1 MRDARSLA
9 LHSKDLVVIET
20 KTGCLETLTLDFDN
34 SETSTDLH
42 CITQVTC
49 RTTLTLTPVLR
60 SVLVE
65 YCVLYCR
72 VFVVELSPSW
82 VPIVWILVISFFLR
96 DPLLSAD
103 SFRSALK
110 THLFAAQ
117 WDTFHSRSQEL
128 ERGTRYRPVTP
139 PHHLCPHSGDS

>member
-1 MRDARSLA
+1 VLTHTKTRLLLFCGCCEQIAEDIVRDARSLA
-9 LHSKDLVVIET
+9 LHTKDLVVIET

-82 VPIVWILVISFFLR
+82 VPIVWILVITVVSFFG
-96 DPLLSAD
+96 
-103 SFRSALK
+103 
-110 THLFAAQ
+110 TH
-117 WDTFHSRSQEL
+117 
-128 ERGTRYRPVTP
+128 
-139 PHHLCPHSGDS
+139 C